1 MGALKHLKPFD
12 QNIQDSNF
20 KKTLDFDIKTID
32 EYIDSLTNQ
41 INSLVVVGGG
51 DPGPQITQA
60 LTGLDGTK
68 YATLKAHLDALWG
81 IKKWVSDNYTT
92 TAVTD
97 GKLAVLKTLIDNMDK
112 TLGTVTNDVTV
123 QLAQALK
130 DVDKKLAESL
140 ASKQDKLI
148 VTEWRNM
155 VLTGGG
161 VAWAGYKPQYRRNNN
176 RVELRGALRIADTLA
191 ESEPIWIMPDGFK
204 GGYHEVFSLS
214 YAAPPVTG
222 TGGERKCLIII
233 RGDAISPFYVNDSG
247 YPVWLSGVSYEL
259 AGS

>member
-68 YATLKAHLDALWG
+68 YANLKAHLDALWG
-81 IKKWVSDNYTT
+81 IKKWVSDNYSTT
-92 TAVTD
+92 IVTD
-97 GKLAVLKTLIDNMDK
+97 GKHAELKTLIDTMNK

-130 DVDKKLAESL
+130 DVDKKLTETL

-148 VTEWRNM
+148 VTEWKNM
-155 VLTGGG
+155 ILAGGAIPSG
-161 VAWAGYKPQYRRNNN
+161 TYIPQYRRNNN
-176 RVELRGALRIADTLA
+176 RVELRGAMRLGDTKG
-191 ESEPIWIMPDGFK
+191 ESDPIWAMPGGFRCA
-204 GGYHEVFSLS
+204 YNEVFQLP
-214 YAAPPVTG
+214 YQAPSVES
-222 TGGERKCLIII
+222 GGERKCLVII
-233 RGDAISPFYVNDSG
+233 RNDAISPFLVNDSQ